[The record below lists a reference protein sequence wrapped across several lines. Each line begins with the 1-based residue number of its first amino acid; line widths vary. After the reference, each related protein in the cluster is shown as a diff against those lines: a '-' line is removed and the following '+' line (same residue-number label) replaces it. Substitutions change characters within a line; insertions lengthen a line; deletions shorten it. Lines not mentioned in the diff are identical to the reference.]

1 VTSDEGDR
9 PVVVTVYVFYFQEGA
24 RP

>member
-24 RP
+24 SP